1 MRIRTQSGLC
11 TEKTQVCSIQ
21 FLACGNFPD
30 SCKKSIMQD
39 FDANYSSRHTN
50 DNVCFAQAFFIRCV
64 ASIES
69 GQDVLGACAKA
80 GRCAISATTRA
91 HCKACRYRQCLR
103 VGMAKKGRPVL
114 DCAEH
119 NVTVYNSIAILSL
132 RPRLHFVCM

>member
-1 MRIRTQSGLC
+1 MHKLLKLTIH
-11 TEKTQVCSIQ
+11 VV
-21 FLACGNFPD
+21 
-30 SCKKSIMQD
+30 
-39 FDANYSSRHTN
+39 ANTH

-80 GRCAISATTRA
+80 GRCTISATTRA

-114 DCAEH
+114 DCTEH
-119 NVTVYNSIAILSL
+119 NISLCVYNSIAILSL
-132 RPRLHFVCM
+132 RPRLLHFVCM